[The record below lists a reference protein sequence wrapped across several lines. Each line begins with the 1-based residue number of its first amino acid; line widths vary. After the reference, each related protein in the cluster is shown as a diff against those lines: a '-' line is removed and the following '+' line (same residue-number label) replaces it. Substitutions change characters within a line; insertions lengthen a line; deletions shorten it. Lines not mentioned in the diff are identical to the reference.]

1 MRGFDVE
8 DTNAAEPSEVHL
20 TRIDVPF
27 LELTWFF
34 IKASLAMALAFSVT
48 SWLWVMIGTGMIAL
62 SAGLLFLLGVPRLFV
77 PPTEAA
83 SVELSAPVP
92 AAEPPPAP
100 AEPPPAPADAPSE
113 AVPPTQPP
121 PPSDPPPAP
130 SGGTT
135 RTEATPEP
143 VVIPADGRDP
153 NREATE
159 AAQREELERLRRER
173 ER

>member
-8 DTNAAEPSEVHL
+8 DTNATEPSEVHL

-77 PPTEAA
+77 PPTEI
-83 SVELSAPVP
+83 
-92 AAEPPPAP
+92 AP
-100 AEPPPAPADAPSE
+100 AEIAPVEISAPAPADPPPEIAEPGL
-113 AVPPTQPP
+113 ADPPTPAELL
-121 PPSDPPPAP
+121 PPARP
-130 SGGTT
+130 PAARVGS
-135 RTEATPEP
+135 EPTPEP

>member
-8 DTNAAEPSEVHL
+8 DTNATEPSEVHL

-77 PPTEAA
+77 TT
-83 SVELSAPVP
+83 PVP
-92 AAEPPPAP
+92 ETPAALIAPAP
-100 AEPPPAPADAPSE
+100 AAPPM
-113 AVPPTQPP
+113 
-121 PPSDPPPAP
+121 
-130 SGGTT
+130 
-135 RTEATPEP
+135 PEP
-143 VVIPADGRDP
+143 VVEAAPTPEPSSAAPAPAPAPTPEATPAPVVIPTGDARDP

-159 AAQREELERLRRER
+159 AAQREELERIRRER
-173 ER
+173 AQ